1 VLSVG
6 DGAGAGGGSA
16 TYACPGTANWYRWM
30 RLELSMRIF
39 SKIRTSQTLDR
50 KL

>member
-6 DGAGAGGGSA
+6 AGAGAGGGSA

-30 RLELSMRIF
+30 RLE
-39 SKIRTSQTLDR
+39 
-50 KL
+50 